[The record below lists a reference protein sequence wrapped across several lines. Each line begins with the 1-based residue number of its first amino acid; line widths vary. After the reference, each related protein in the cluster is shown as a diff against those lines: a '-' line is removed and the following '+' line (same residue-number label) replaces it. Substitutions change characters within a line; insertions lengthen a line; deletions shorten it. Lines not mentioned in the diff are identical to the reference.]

1 MPIPLIIGATVIG
14 GVLYLLSSED
24 EKSEGQQDS
33 QDTDNT
39 SEEVLLST
47 EKIRAL
53 RASLRKEEK
62 RRKQYLK
69 QVELSEKDLK

>member
-53 RASLRKEEK
+53 RRLFGKKKSGGNNT
-62 RRKQYLK
+62 
-69 QVELSEKDLK
+69 